1 MGCSGKL
8 AHIRLLTSCNNAPK
22 HMRTFPDS
30 VEVAEW
36 QLSVCCNGIDGAGL
50 GASKNGLC

>member
-1 MGCSGKL
+1 VGCSGKL